1 MGVLHYGF
9 GRVLVVTYL
18 DGLKVNPDRT
28 LPAALRG
35 PDRVP

>member
-1 MGVLHYGF
+1 MGVLHYGI
-9 GRVLVVTYL
+9 GSVLVVTYL
-18 DGLKVNPDRT
+18 DGLKVNPGRT